1 MRCGRLITFVGPKYN
16 VIPATRITFIFVFV
30 DIASFAIQIAAG
42 SVSLSLLQGA
52 GAWDRLGTGLG
63 QASRGVRGQGRV
75 ARGLEQSRLYMSPQ
89 FV

>member
-1 MRCGRLITFVGPKYN
+1 MRCGRFITFVGPKYN
-16 VIPATRITFIFVFV
+16 VIPATGITFIFVFV

-63 QASRGVRGQGRV
+63 QASRGVRGQGSEV
-75 ARGLEQSRLYMSPQ
+75 RGGWHAGLSRAA
-89 FV
+89 FI